1 MKKRMANLLM
11 AAALL
16 VSSPIAASAALPGDT
31 NGDGTVSIT
40 EVQTVINAYLG
51 LISESADQRQLLS
64 PVVLPH

>member
-31 NGDGTVSIT
+31 NDDGTVSIT